1 MYKAGI
7 AGATGY
13 TGYEL
18 IKLIHRHPQ
27 LEIGWLTSESS
38 AGKPYSDVFNAP
50 WDYELIPLADAQNRA
65 DEVDVVF
72 LCLPHAASI
81 EPVKAFHAAGIAV
94 IDLSADYRL
103 EDPAIYARWYGI
115 EHTAPEL
122 LDEFVYGLCEIN
134 RQQIQGA
141 QRIAVPGCYP
151 TSVNLGLYPLA
162 KAGWL
167 GERVIVDSKS
177 GVSGAGRKA
186 KLLYNFVEANE
197 NMTPYSIGYRHR
209 HVAEMELILNRASS
223 NGVQKRH
230 RFTFSPHLL
239 PVNRGILSTI
249 YITVSP
255 GVSEAEVR
263 DLYAETYADEPF
275 IQVLPAGKLST
286 LQHVTGSNRCTIS
299 LQPVYADGDPAS
311 EDSGHGTE
319 YVVVSTIDNLLKG
332 ASGQALQN
340 FNIAMGIEETTG
352 LL

>member
-18 IKLIHRHPQ
+18 IKLIQRHPQ

-38 AGKPYSDVFNAP
+38 AGQPYSNVYDAP
-50 WDYELIPLADAQNRA
+50 WDYPLIPLAEAVNRA

-103 EDPAIYARWYGI
+103 DDPQVYQRWYSV

-122 LDEFVYGLCEIN
+122 LDEFVYGLCEVY
-134 RQQIQGA
+134 RDQIRGA
-141 QRIAVPGCYP
+141 RRIAVPGCYP

-186 KLLYNFVEANE
+186 KLMYNFVEAHE

-209 HVAEMELILNRASS
+209 HVSEMELVLNRASS
-223 NGVQKRH
+223 NGVQKQH

-255 GVSEAEVR
+255 GVSEGEVR
-263 DLYAETYADEPF
+263 DLYAETYANEPF
-275 IQVLPAGKLST
+275 IQVLPSGKLST
-286 LQHVTGSNRCTIS
+286 LQHVTQSNRCAIS
-299 LQPVYADGDPAS
+299 LQPVYPDAAEGNNG
-311 EDSGHGTE
+311 EGTE
-319 YVVVSTIDNLLKG
+319 YVVVSTLDNLLKG

-340 FNIAMGIEETTG
+340 FNIAMGLEETSG